1 MADKSRL
8 PAVVATPTKAN
19 CPSVRTF
26 DLDEADADSA
36 KQLGVAL
43 GGSVED
49 RLSRA
54 AYSYNLG
61 ARLAVEAGYLL
72 LSVKADVEHGE
83 FQAALGELG
92 LSRQRA
98 SELMRMAKLVSLL
111 PPEKRADLIAL
122 PKTKVLALANADP
135 EVIEEVLEAGTD
147 EIDALSVR
155 DLRQRLRDTQAALAD
170 VSVQRDTAEAEL
182 QAATKRLEKGAT
194 DRADSVPLVVA
205 DLRAEVAALAKKAE
219 LALDAFNPLGVDIA
233 LLIGTE
239 ASAWA
244 DGTMRLAVAALCSL
258 RLQLDGVLTK
268 YVKEV
273 PDAAQPSELSY
284 LSKQEVV
291 EAAKR
296 YAELTALHEHE
307 KALREWEAQQK
318 RPRGKGRPSARP
330 VAPAEGK

>member
-1 MADKSRL
+1 MG
-8 PAVVATPTKAN
+8 T
-19 CPSVRTF
+19 
-26 DLDEADADSA
+26 
-36 KQLGVAL
+36 
-43 GGSVED
+43 VED

-54 AYSYNLG
+54 AYSYNLA

-72 LSVKADVEHGE
+72 LSVKSEVEHGA
-83 FQAALGELG
+83 FQAAIDGLG
-92 LSRQRA
+92 LSSQRA
-98 SELMRMAKLVSLL
+98 SELMRMAKLTTLL
-111 PPEKRADLIAL
+111 PPEKRAELL
-122 PKTKVLALANADP
+122 VLSKTKVLALASADP
-135 EVIEEVLEAGTD
+135 EVIEEVLAAGTE

-155 DLRQRLRDTQAALAD
+155 DLRQMLRDTQAALAD
-170 VSVQRDTAEAEL
+170 ASVQRDTAEAEL
-182 QAATKRLEKGAT
+182 QAANKRLKGA

-205 DLRAEVAALAKKAE
+205 DLRAEVLALAKKAE
-219 LALDAFNPLGVDIA
+219 LAVDAFNPLGVDIA

-244 DGTMRLAVAALCSL
+244 DGTMRLAVSALCAL

-268 YVKEV
+268 YLKEA

-296 YAELTALHEHE
+296 YAELTALHDHE

-318 RPRGKGRPSARP
+318 RPRGKGRPTARP
-330 VAPAEGK
+330 VAPEGK

>member
-1 MADKSRL
+1 MAALTPAKS
-8 PAVVATPTKAN
+8 PN
-19 CPSVRTF
+19 VRGF
-26 DLDEADADSA
+26 EFEAADEAAA
-36 KQLGVAL
+36 QQLGFAL
-43 GGSVED
+43 AGTVDD

-54 AYSYNLG
+54 AYSYNTA

-72 LSVKADVEHGE
+72 LSVKAEVEHGQ
-83 FQAALGELG
+83 FQSAIDGLG
-92 LSRQRA
+92 LPSQRA
-98 SELMRMAKLVSLL
+98 SELMRMAKLATRM
-111 PPEKRADLIAL
+111 PPEKRADLLAL
-122 PKTKVLALANADP
+122 PKTKVLALASADP
-135 EVIEEVLEAGTD
+135 EVIAEVLETDAD

-170 VSVQRDTAEAEL
+170 ASVQRDTAEAEL
-182 QAATKRLEKGAT
+182 QAANKRLEKGAT

-219 LALDAFNPLGVDIA
+219 LALDAFGPLGVDIA